1 MKANTINIISYIP
14 NDRVDRVEYLNRT
27 LKSLA
32 GCGMHVNVL
41 AMWGDTIYS
50 KVQYPTNLS
59 IKLIK
64 APGMKQ
70 AGARNILLNLFYQTD
85 EDYAIFMDDDFM
97 FKTKTNMSI
106 KQYLLFM
113 IKNVPEF
120 DVLGGVYQ
128 YSMPDKEFDVYLTRH
143 LSGSCFFIKNFK
155 KYYNNEKYFDTN
167 YLILEDAELGTRL
180 LSEGYAVYRCTD
192 FNQMVGITNNS
203 SIYVDENSDRSKA
216 NKIWHDKIVDKYTKQ
231 TGHNMKTAKSFINK
245 LMKEKGYERYTFS
258 YEAVL
263 QSIEGDTQK

>member
-14 NDRVDRVEYLNRT
+14 DDRQDRVEYLNRT

-32 GCGMHVNVL
+32 GCGMHINVL

-59 IKLIK
+59 VKLIK

-70 AGARNILLNLFYQTD
+70 AGARNILLSMFYQTD
-85 EDYAIFMDDDFM
+85 EDYAVFMDDDM
-97 FKTKTNMSI
+97 LFKTKTGYDI
-106 KQYLLFM
+106 KQYLDFM
-113 IKNVPEF
+113 IANIKF
-120 DVLGGVYQ
+120 DILGGVFH

-143 LSGSCFFIKNFK
+143 LSGGCFFIKNFK
-155 KYYNNEKYFDTN
+155 KYYNEEKYFDTE
-167 YLILEDAELGTRL
+167 YTVLEDAEFGTRL

-192 FNQMVGITNNS
+192 FNQMSGITNNS
-203 SIYVDENSDRSKA
+203 TIYKNDADRSEL
-216 NKIWHDKIVDKYTKQ
+216 NKQWHDKIVDKYTEI
-231 TGHNMKTAKSFINK
+231 TGYNMKTAKSFINK
-245 LMKEKGYERYTFS
+245 LMREKGYERYTFS

-263 QSIEGDTQK
+263 QSIEGENK